1 MVIKRSAA
9 EQADLNAALHVQGK
23 KDRVSLADVTAR
35 MKQRNLQMAAHLK
48 ACGVELPAYYADV
61 LPAKKRGV
69 R

>member
-1 MVIKRSAA
+1 MSIKRSAA
-9 EQADLNAALHVQGK
+9 EQVDLDSALRVQSK

-35 MKQRNLQMAAHLK
+35 MKQRNLEMAAHLK

-61 LPAKKRGV
+61 VPAKKRGV